1 MAVFKNAIKTNVT
14 TVQTL
19 YSTPA
24 SKTSILIEL
33 DVANTTTA
41 SQTVDVQVV
50 DNSASATGY
59 LVKGAPVPAGSALQV
74 VAGQKIVLEEND
86 YIKVKSS
93 SASDKVDV
101 IMSLLEIT

>member
-74 VAGQKIVLEEND
+74 VAGQKILLEAQD
-86 YIKVKSS
+86 SIKII
-93 SASDKVDV
+93 ATGAVDV
-101 IMSLLEIT
+101 IGSLLEDV

>member
-74 VAGQKIVLEEND
+74 VAGQKIVLEAQD
-86 YIKVKSS
+86 SIKII
-93 SASDKVDV
+93 ATGAVDV
-101 IMSLLEIT
+101 IGSLLEDV

>member
-59 LVKGAPVPAGSALQV
+59 LVKGAPIPAGSALQV
-74 VAGQKIVLEEND
+74 VAGQKIVLEAQD
-86 YIKVKSS
+86 SIKII
-93 SASDKVDV
+93 ATGAVDV
-101 IMSLLEIT
+101 IGSLLEDV